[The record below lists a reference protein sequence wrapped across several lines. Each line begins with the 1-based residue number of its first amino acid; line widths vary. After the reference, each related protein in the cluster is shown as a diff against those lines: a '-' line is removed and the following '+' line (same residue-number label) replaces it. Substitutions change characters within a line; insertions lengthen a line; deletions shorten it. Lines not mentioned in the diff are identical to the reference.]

1 MIVCPEAGFF
11 FIHIPKNGGS
21 SVRDQIQ
28 PFDHFEGQ
36 FRGTKKH
43 PEIGLYDSAHVPLA
57 VLRDHFT
64 EAFSM
69 ISTLEGYGI
78 VRNPVDRFA
87 SSMAQ
92 RFRQIHNRRPDTV
105 SNEDVKTE
113 LDAVFDELS
122 QTDRPVHHEF
132 SFFIRQTEFIDLD
145 GTRMVSNLYRL
156 SDTKLLIRALGER
169 LQKPLVEDFHSNKT
183 VTFRHD
189 WAARPAIAM
198 KDFVKAYA
206 PTRVA
211 DGLRRVAMK
220 ALTTPKVQAINEHVR
235 GSKEAQEFIT
245 TYYREDF
252 DLFESIASR
261 QSQSGQK
268 GHNTLT

>member
-11 FIHIPKNGGS
+11 FMHIPKNGGS

-28 PFDHFEGQ
+28 AFDHFEGQ

-57 VLRDHFT
+57 MLRDHFG
-64 EAFSM
+64 EAFAT

-92 RFRQIHNRRPDTV
+92 RFRQIHDRRPDTV
-105 SNEDVKTE
+105 SNEDVKAE
-113 LDAVFDELS
+113 LDAVFEELS
-122 QTDRPVHHEF
+122 QTGRPIDRGF
-132 SFFIRQTEFIDLD
+132 SFFIRQTEFVDLD
-145 GTRMVSNLYRL
+145 GARMVTNLYRL
-156 SDTKLLIRALGER
+156 SDTGLLIRALGER
-169 LQKPLVEDFHSNKT
+169 LQKNLVEDFHSNKT
-183 VTFRHD
+183 VTFRYD

-198 KDFVKAYA
+198 KDFVKAHA

-220 ALTTPKVQAINEHVR
+220 ALTTPKVQTINELIR
-235 GSKEAQEFIT
+235 GSKEVQEFIT
-245 TYYREDF
+245 TYYRGDF
-252 DLFESIASR
+252 DLFESVPAR
-261 QSQSGQK
+261 HSQS
-268 GHNTLT
+268 